1 MEQIA
6 ELGQNL
12 ASGAIVV
19 AVALALLKWLLKKQI
34 DDLFGSMEKMQ
45 DGIRA
50 TKTELAEIIKEN
62 DKKTD
67 ERITKLEEYTRTEIG
82 DIKKE
87 VNSIKGDF
95 ATTFV
100 LREDFFRFG
109 NGVEDKL
116 DNVNGKM
123 DKLMFLVGGRK
134 GESGT

>member
-12 ASGAIVV
+12 ASGTIVV

-123 DKLMFLVGGRK
+123 DKLMFLVSGRK

>member
-123 DKLMFLVGGRK
+123 DKLMFLVSGRK

>member
-12 ASGAIVV
+12 ASGVIVV

-123 DKLMFLVGGRK
+123 DKLMFLVSGRK

>member
-12 ASGAIVV
+12 ASGTIVV

-67 ERITKLEEYTRTEIG
+67 ERIMKLEEYTRTEIG

-123 DKLMFLVGGRK
+123 DKLMFLVSGRK